1 MKQFSGLV
9 VGTKMPKTAKVLV
22 TRIKVHPLYKKR
34 TKVRRIYHVHDEMGV
49 KINDKVRFQDC
60 RPISKTKKWKI
71 TEIIKKK
78 N

>member
-9 VGTKMPKTAKVLV
+9 VSTEIPKTAKVLV

-34 TKVRRIYHVHDEMGV
+34 TKVKRIYHVHDEMGV

-71 TEIIKKK
+71 IEIIKKK